1 MRSATGNVAQF
12 LFSTRWGAMLSAG
25 FGQLPVTTGGGGLAG
40 IVAITDITAALR
52 GALRMNSPAH
62 EDPSAGR

>member
-1 MRSATGNVAQF
+1 
-12 LFSTRWGAMLSAG
+12 MLSAG